1 MSENE
6 KQVIVLYNGYEIE
19 VTIKND
25 FEECKDI
32 IKKKLYLQDK
42 DLDKMNFSCIDED
55 GYNLNIEEDTFED
68 AFKAEKWNLELIGND
83 IANDEENPQKTPQ
96 VDMEE
101 YKSKIKT
108 EQKRINEKIKKIKED
123 LINKFSKI
131 VNEKIAANNSKYQEI
146 IKKLEDKIKSL
157 KEKNKLIIDE
167 LSKVHESSVKNILDN
182 ISKCAEEKIQKELDN
197 YNKTISENI
206 NSQIELSKININKET
221 ENLRS
226 TINNINQS
234 KEGMK
239 SLMEGTKE
247 SFRAVYQLSTKNIQI
262 NKNNEQ

>member
-1 MSENE
+1 MSENK
-6 KQVIVLYNGYEIE
+6 KQIKVLYNGYEIE
-19 VTIKND
+19 VNITND
-25 FEECKDI
+25 FEECVDI
-32 IKKKLYLQDK
+32 IKKKLYLKDQDFDK
-42 DLDKMNFSCIDED
+42 LDFSYLDED
-55 GYNLNIEEDTFED
+55 GDKTNIDEESFED
-68 AFKAEKWNLELIGND
+68 AFNAKKWSLEYVGND
-83 IANDEENPQKTPQ
+83 MANDEENAQKNTQ
-96 VDMEE
+96 VDLDKFQEE
-101 YKSKIKT
+101 YKKKIKT
-108 EQKRINEKIKKIKED
+108 EQKKINEKVKKIKED

-146 IKKLEDKIKSL
+146 IKKLEDTIKSL

-234 KEGMK
+234 KEGIK
-239 SLMEGTKE
+239 YKKHKL
-247 SFRAVYQLSTKNIQI
+247 
-262 NKNNEQ
+262 